1 MNIYWCN
8 CIEETNGIIQLFHQ
22 HRCPRQ
28 LGFTAELRPL
38 HKTWRNWDASPSC
51 QVVPFGAYEPMNLEL
66 TVAPS
71 DGIWTRAVSGYSTHW
86 NFNTK
91 NQTAKIYV
99 GHLWCDPKKA
109 MDSKLD
115 PACRHPSV
123 CCRSQDQ
130 DLKFTTKW
138 NQKNARLIQEH
149 RWDLF
154 TRRSPDGQPL
164 LLKVFANWKLCR
176 SSPTS
181 TSHSYLIAYV
191 SIDQTEAKFRN
202 PMLNWIN
209 AQQKNSACSPSFSLF
224 AGPKSAPG

>member
-1 MNIYWCN
+1 M
-8 CIEETNGIIQLFHQ
+8 ESGRGPSVATQ
-22 HRCPRQ
+22 HT
-28 LGFTAELRPL
+28 GTSTLRIRP
-38 HKTWRNWDASPSC
+38 
-51 QVVPFGAYEPMNLEL
+51 
-66 TVAPS
+66 
-71 DGIWTRAVSGYSTHW
+71 
-86 NFNTK
+86 
-91 NQTAKIYV
+91 AKIYV

-164 LLKVFANWKLCR
+164 LLKGFANWKLCR

-181 TSHSYLIAYV
+181 TSHSYLIVYV

-202 PMLNWIN
+202 PMLNWETHSRKTPHVAHHFHCSQARN
-209 AQQKNSACSPSFSLF
+209 QPLDKRPLDEWGEYTHRSGATRKPGVDFVWFCGWAQGGGRNNKERITHQPQ
-224 AGPKSAPG
+224 GWG